1 MRLDPAVESL
11 VPGRI
16 DRVAVALVAVCAA
29 KGPVSRVGLL
39 VPALRSC
46 QLLLTVLICAT
57 TATNATASESGQ
69 LLPDRFHCPIQGVL
83 AAPHTE
89 VVGGRGLGSH
99 HTSRN
104 ASLIF
109 GGGDLPRNRNRRRG
123 RRTDLAGAGLDGG
136 ELGHRGIECACELFI
151 RRELVTAA
159 TAKGGRERD

>member
-1 MRLDPAVESL
+1 M
-11 VPGRI
+11 PGRI
-16 DRVAVALVAVCAA
+16 ALVAEALVAVGAA

-89 VVGGRGLGSH
+89 VVGSR

-136 ELGHRGIECACELFI
+136 ELGHRGIERAYELFI